1 MKKSKF
7 ICAVCAVFVMLAA
20 SAVPFA
26 AFAEEELNQSEYEN
40 VLLGY
45 DLSAFDEL
53 DGDSLALLKDLD
65 LLDFDYK
72 KLLDFSLS
80 DVLAVLKNMVTD
92 SIKAPLKGCAAVIVI
107 IMLSALFQGFKQ
119 TVESGEMASAVSTV
133 SAIAVSLILVSEIK
147 FTVSAGCAAI
157 EVCANFIYA
166 FFPAF
171 CIIVAASGS
180 TVAAFSTNTLLLSMA
195 QILNFISQNIF
206 MPLSNCFLALGI
218 CSGIRNE
225 LNLGALVSNL
235 KKYLITAISVCSG
248 VFISVLSIK
257 TAVASRADA
266 IGLRSIRFAINSVVP
281 VIGSAVSEGLLSIQA
296 YSSLIR
302 SSVGVAGIAAVA
314 VLFLPPI
321 LQVMFWRLF
330 LTLCASVSDIF
341 GDKSVSCV
349 LNAFAD
355 AFLIMNV
362 ILVLCTVTTI
372 ISIGILIAAKGS
384 V

>member
-40 VLLGY
+40 VLSGY

-119 TVESGEMASAVSTV
+119 TVESGEMASAVLTV

-206 MPLSNCFLALGI
+206 YASFKLLFGAWHLLRHQKRIESRRTCFKFEKVFDNRNFSLLGRIYFCAFNKNRCCFKGGCNRTALNSLCHKFRGACYRKCRQRGLAF
-218 CSGIRNE
+218 N
-225 LNLGALVSNL
+225 
-235 KKYLITAISVCSG
+235 SG
-248 VFISVLSIK
+248 VFFLDSQQRWCGGHCRRGGSVF
-257 TAVASRADA
+257 AAD
-266 IGLRSIRFAINSVVP
+266 FAGDV
-281 VIGSAVSEGLLSIQA
+281 L
-296 YSSLIR
+296 
-302 SSVGVAGIAAVA
+302 AAVFNS
-314 VLFLPPI
+314 LRFR
-321 LQVMFWRLF
+321 FRYF
-330 LTLCASVSDIF
+330 RR
-341 GDKSVSCV
+341 
-349 LNAFAD
+349 
-355 AFLIMNV
+355 
-362 ILVLCTVTTI
+362 
-372 ISIGILIAAKGS
+372 
-384 V
+384 

>member
-40 VLLGY
+40 VLSGY

-119 TVESGEMASAVSTV
+119 SGEMASAVSTV

-248 VFISVLSIK
+248 VFISLLSIK